1 MTSQKPT
8 IFIHIGTPKT
18 GTTSL
23 QTAFKSCEQLLLEKM
38 VLYPNAMFFGGHHDL
53 ARNIKN
59 SKDSSIISSFFEDI
73 TSAYHQKDFNKVVIS
88 SEAFFSFAKEEK
100 RIDKSVLTEELL
112 TNIRKLKQAIPGNFN
127 VKIVA
132 YLRRQDLLMEAK
144 YNQRIKYN
152 INFIY
157 SIDEFRKR
165 SLKGFGLDYD
175 FVLGLWASEFG
186 VENMIVRV
194 YEKTQLPEGTVVDF
208 LRNIL
213 KIEDE
218 DVIKQINAST
228 TMENPRLSRDLLE
241 YKYILN
247 KIHKDDLLYRNQ
259 LYSDF
264 LQVNNQMER
273 DDRFGNLFTLEER
286 KAVLEYFSETNK
298 KVAQKYLGREDG
310 RLFLDPLSEEG
321 VPPYPGLS
329 VEKAIEIS
337 WRLHRIQMSRI
348 ETLVEELYGLKTKL
362 QNLPGIRFV
371 YKIHQRLKKVKKN
384 SLTSR
389 IEKSGLFDENYY
401 KNTYPDVK
409 KIGMDPLEHYLTNG
423 WLEGFNP
430 GPHFN
435 TGEYLENHPE
445 LYTTGQNPLVH
456 YLLHGKK

>member
-23 QTAFKSCEQLLLEKM
+23 QTAFKSCEQLLLENK

-59 SKDSSIISSFFEDI
+59 AKDSSIISGFFEGI
-73 TSAYHQKDFNKVVIS
+73 TSAYHQKEFNKVVIS

-100 RIDKSVLTEELL
+100 RIDKSVLSEELL
-112 TNIRKLKQAIPGNFN
+112 TNIRKLKQAIPGDFD

-247 KIHKDDLLYRNQ
+247 NIHKDDLLYRNQ
-259 LYSDF
+259 LYSDI
-264 LQVNNQMER
+264 LQVNSQMER
-273 DDRFGNLFTLEER
+273 DDRFGNLFSLEER
-286 KAVLEYFSETNK
+286 KAVLDYFSETNK

-310 RLFLDPLSEEG
+310 RLFMDPISEEG

-337 WRLHRIQMSRI
+337 WRLHRIQMNRI
-348 ETLVEELYGLKTKL
+348 ENLVEELYGLKTKL
-362 QNLPGIRFV
+362 QNFPGIRFV
-371 YKIHQRLKKVKKN
+371 FRIHQRIKKIKKT
-384 SLTSR
+384 SLIRR
-389 IEKSGLFDENYY
+389 IEKSGLFDEDYY

-409 KIGMDPLEHYLTNG
+409 KIGMDPLQHYLING

-445 LYTTGQNPLVH
+445 LYSTGQNPLVH
-456 YLLHGKK
+456 YLLHAKK